1 MSLAYRAG
9 AALADLEFVQFHP
22 TALPESGLLLSE
34 ALRGAGATLLDA
46 EGARF
51 IDELAPRD
59 VVARA
64 IAAAGTATL
73 DLRAIDRTSF
83 PSLVERIEEAG
94 FDPAYEPVPVS
105 PAAHY
110 TMGGIVT
117 DLDGRTELGGLYAAG
132 ECADTGIHGANRLA
146 SNSML
151 ECLVYGREAALAA
164 LREPALPRLDAPTP
178 AAETDTID
186 EALRE
191 ALWEDAGLLRDA
203 AGLERLLDA
212 PALLPR
218 LVARSALAREE
229 SRGSHFR
236 VDFPLADDRFLAH
249 TVLRPGQ
256 EPAFEPWI

>member
-1 MSLAYRAG
+1 
-9 AALADLEFVQFHP
+9 
-22 TALPESGLLLSE
+22 
-34 ALRGAGATLLDA
+34 
-46 EGARF
+46 
-51 IDELAPRD
+51 

-73 DLRAIDRTSF
+73 DLRGIDRSRF

-117 DLDGRTELGGLYAAG
+117 DLEGRTELAGLYAAG
-132 ECADTGIHGANRLA
+132 ECACTGVHGANRLA

-151 ECLVYGREAALAA
+151 ECLVYGREAAHAA
-164 LREPALPRLDAPTP
+164 LHEPALPRLGEPP
-178 AAETDTID
+178 VPAETDTID
-186 EALRE
+186 EPLRE
-191 ALWEDAGLLRDA
+191 ALWDHAGLLRDA

-236 VDFPLADDRFLAH
+236 VDFPLEDERFLAH

-256 EPAFEPWI
+256 EPVLEPWI